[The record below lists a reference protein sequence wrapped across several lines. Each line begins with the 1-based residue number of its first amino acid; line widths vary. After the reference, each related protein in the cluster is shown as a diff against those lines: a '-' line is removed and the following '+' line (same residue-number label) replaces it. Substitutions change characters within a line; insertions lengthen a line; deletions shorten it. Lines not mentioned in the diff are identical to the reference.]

1 MYLAGAIGAAVWAF
15 VFFPLLDTKST
26 GLIVLAAVGGLLFHA
41 AMYGPQA
48 AFITELFGTEVRYS
62 GASLGYQ
69 VAGVLGG
76 ALAPII
82 SVALLDRFDSGLAV
96 SLYVLAALVVT
107 IVAVLLAR
115 ETAATDLRADS
126 PEEAG
131 ERSQSPLRPVF
142 H

>member
-1 MYLAGAIGAAVWAF
+1 M
-15 VFFPLLDTKST
+15 
-26 GLIVLAAVGGLLFHA
+26 LAAVGGLVCHA

-82 SVALLDRFDSGLAV
+82 AVALLDRSGSWVAV
-96 SLYVLAALVVT
+96 AIYVLASLLVT
-107 IVAVLLAR
+107 LVAVAMAR
-115 ETAATDLRADS
+115 ETAKVDLAEDRPEDAGDERPALRA
-126 PEEAG
+126 
-131 ERSQSPLRPVF
+131 VF